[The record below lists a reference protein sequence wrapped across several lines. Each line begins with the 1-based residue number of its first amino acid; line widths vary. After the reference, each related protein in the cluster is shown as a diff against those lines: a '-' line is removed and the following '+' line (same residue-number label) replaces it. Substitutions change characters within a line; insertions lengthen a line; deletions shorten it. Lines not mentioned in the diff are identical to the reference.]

1 MWKDKKFII
10 IGSLL
15 VVLIAV
21 VSTLG
26 GLALARQ
33 YDRSIGP
40 IQVATVEIPR
50 LEKDA
55 PLTPGEILNDAL
67 DRYLDRLVEDG
78 IITQDEADQF
88 KSWWESKPDIE
99 GTFNFFNHNQLNIFG
114 GLYQAPGGTSFSVI
128 PDK

>member
-1 MWKDKKFII
+1 MWKDKKFIV

-33 YDRSIGP
+33 YDRNIGP
-40 IQVATVEIPR
+40 IQLTRIEAPSQ
-50 LEKDA
+50 EKDMS
-55 PLTPGEILNDAL
+55 PGDVLNEAL
-67 DRYLDRLVEDG
+67 DKYLDKLVEDG
-78 IITQDEADQF
+78 TITQDEADQF

-99 GTFNFFNHNQLNIFG
+99 GIFNFFNNNQLNLFERMHQFSGGAAFG
-114 GLYQAPGGTSFSVI
+114 FIPG
-128 PDK
+128 K